1 MGNTY
6 IGQTEIK
13 GAQSNGNM
21 EFSLFLESED
31 QAPCNCHPGEFCKH
45 DTAVG
50 GLQIFGTA
58 VVAIVNVTFKSSE
71 FCKFGIAVG

>member
-1 MGNTY
+1 MSCFG
-6 IGQTEIK
+6 
-13 GAQSNGNM
+13 
-21 EFSLFLESED
+21 LFFFL
-31 QAPCNCHPGEFCKH
+31 PVGEFCKH

-58 VVAIVNVTFKSSE
+58 VVAIVSVAFKSPD